1 MRILISRSR
10 FRAQHVKEQ
19 KSAYRGEG
27 EEVKRP
33 HVILGRLELIKLP
46 SLVQYLGKRVSIG
59 FRSSLQYVVKEIK
72 GEMLIPGARN
82 LQQSIREVA
91 RFQTLQILDTLTHAL
106 NAARMQGL

>member
-46 SLVQYLGKRVSIG
+46 LLVLWARE
-59 FRSSLQYVVKEIK
+59 FR
-72 GEMLIPGARN
+72 
-82 LQQSIREVA
+82 
-91 RFQTLQILDTLTHAL
+91 
-106 NAARMQGL
+106 